1 MQMSLY
7 QLIDS
12 MLNAGE
18 KTVLITIMNAA
29 DNKSLS
35 GKKIVTSNSGIV
47 YSEVNESLANV
58 IEKEVRLFLSKDVS
72 FTVDV
77 DTEHEGRLNLF
88 LHIYNLPPRLII
100 FGGGHVGA
108 ALCQIA
114 SHLDFEITVIDDRPS
129 FAAESVHPDADRLI
143 CDTFEGAFKEIKPKL
158 SDYLVIVT
166 RGHKHDRYCLEQ
178 ALSVET
184 AYVGMIGSRS
194 RVKSQLKELAEAGY
208 SNEQLSHIHSP
219 IGLKIG
225 AVTEAEIA
233 ISILAEIIQVR
244 RGRSKDEFAQLEV
257 LRALKTVEAEKRTA
271 ALATIVKTLGSTPRK
286 TGSQMIIF
294 PDGTIRGT
302 IGGGCAEADV
312 RREALTCLDRGT
324 AEKYRFK
331 LTADT
336 AADEGMACGG
346 TMDIYI
352 ELLNQPL
359 NKT

>member
-1 MQMSLY
+1 MSLY
-7 QLIDS
+7 QLIDR
-12 MLNAGE
+12 MLTAGE

-29 DNKSLS
+29 DSKSLS
-35 GKKIVTSNSGIV
+35 GKKLVISKSVIV
-47 YSEVNESLANV
+47 YSEVDQNLTNV
-58 IEKEVRLFLSKDVS
+58 IEKEVLPFLSKDS
-72 FTVDV
+72 SLTIDI
-77 DTEHEGRLNLF
+77 DTEHDGRISLF
-88 LHIYNLPPRLII
+88 LHIYKMPPRLII

-108 ALCQIA
+108 ALCRIA
-114 SHLDFEITVIDDRPS
+114 SHLDFEIIVIDDRPS

-143 CDTFEGAFKEIKPKL
+143 CDTFEGAYKEIKPKL

-178 ALSVET
+178 ALSAET

-194 RVKSQLKELAEAGY
+194 RVKKQLRELTEAGY
-208 SNEQLSHIHSP
+208 SKEQLSHVHSP

-244 RGRSKDEFAQLEV
+244 RGRSKDESAQLEV
-257 LRALKTVEAEKRTA
+257 LRALKAVEAEKITA
-271 ALATIVKTLGSTPRK
+271 ALATIVNTLGSTPRK
-286 TGSQMIIF
+286 AGSQMIIF

-324 AEKYRFK
+324 TEKFRFK

-352 ELLNQPL
+352 ELLNQPV
-359 NKT
+359 KET